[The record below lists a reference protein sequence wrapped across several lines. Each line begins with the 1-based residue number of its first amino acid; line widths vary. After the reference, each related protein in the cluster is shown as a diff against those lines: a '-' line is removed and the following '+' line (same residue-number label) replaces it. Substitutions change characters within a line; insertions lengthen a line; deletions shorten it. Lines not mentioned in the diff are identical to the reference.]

1 MIVMVDGDNSMG
13 FGNPAAVPML
23 SQSCSR
29 ADRGPAE
36 EEAHIW
42 ALSSATAS
50 ERSVGSAAIESAAAE
65 VPVAYE
71 CEGGASVR
79 VPEGSVGWTRE
90 ERRGSVGPWATPV
103 RGLLG
108 RKGLGGMPT

>member
-1 MIVMVDGDNSMG
+1 MDTG
-13 FGNPAAVPML
+13 
-23 SQSCSR
+23 CC
-29 ADRGPAE
+29 ADVEPELLASGPGPAE

-50 ERSVGSAAIESAAAE
+50 ERRVGSEAIESAAAE

-71 CEGGASVR
+71 CECGASVR
-79 VPEGSVGWTRE
+79 VPEGSVG
-90 ERRGSVGPWATPV
+90 PWATPV
-103 RGLLG
+103 RGRLG

>member
-1 MIVMVDGDNSMG
+1 
-13 FGNPAAVPML
+13 ML
-23 SQSCSR
+23 GQSCSR

-50 ERSVGSAAIESAAAE
+50 ERGAGSEAIAMAAAE

-103 RGLLG
+103 RGRLG
-108 RKGLGGMPT
+108 RKGLGGIALEPKRQLAAICADGGQRQ